1 MSLLVKGSL
10 WKVGWRSDC
19 VFMRMRYSRPGQ
31 RVPLCPTI
39 TASHFTPLG
48 NIRRY
53 SLHTC
58 TYNTCSVYIDQQIS
72 FSARP
77 QGSFLCRLYCTSPH
91 CHYWYAVCIV
101 FQLTSTQM
109 SKFLSFDFQSQTMQI
124 ANHEVEVLLSKCC
137 QKSSWIFVISTMLRI
152 FQNMTPPIPQL
163 SMFSWNIAS
172 QL

>member
-1 MSLLVKGSL
+1 MKGSL

-58 TYNTCSVYIDQQIS
+58 TYNTCSVYINQQIS

-91 CHYWYAVCIV
+91 YWYAVCIV
-101 FQLTSTQM
+101 FIPT
-109 SKFLSFDFQSQTMQI
+109 DFNSD
-124 ANHEVEVLLSKCC
+124 VEISLILLS
-137 QKSSWIFVISTMLRI
+137 ITNHANRIS
-152 FQNMTPPIPQL
+152 
-163 SMFSWNIAS
+163 
-172 QL
+172 